1 MEKRSQ
7 ILIISDKP
15 EECNALQALLG
26 NLPYDLHFANSGVEG
41 IVRASTI
48 HPDIIL
54 LEVNLPNIDGYDVC
68 SLIRSHYALG
78 EIPVILMSSQGNA
91 AARIAGLKAGADDF
105 IIKPFDRLELVG
117 RLQGV
122 IRLNRY
128 RLILEQR
135 RDTDEPQ
142 PQEEPHA
149 SYDRTIEGW
158 SQVLGERDKETEGHT
173 QRVTEMTLA
182 LARSA
187 GLDGNDLKQVWRG
200 ALLHH
205 LGMLGIP
212 DSILKK
218 PGRLNEA
225 EWKIMREHPVY
236 SYKWLSSIESLRP
249 ALDIP
254 YCHHEKWDGTGY
266 PRGLKGEEIP
276 FAARLFAV
284 VDVWDALIS
293 DRPYRQAL
301 PTEEARDYI
310 KEQSGK
316 HFDPQV
322 VQLFLKLISQPESS
336 M

>member
-7 ILIISDKP
+7 ILIIDDKP
-15 EECNALQALLG
+15 EDCNAMLALLG
-26 NLPYDLHFANSGVEG
+26 NLPYDLHFAGNGVEG
-41 IVRASTI
+41 IVRASTV

-91 AARIAGLKAGADDF
+91 AARIAGLKAGADDI

-128 RLILEQR
+128 RLILEER
-135 RDTDEPQ
+135 RKAGEPQ
-142 PQEEPHA
+142 EDPLA
-149 SYDRTIEGW
+149 SDDRAIEGW
-158 SQVLGERDKETEGHT
+158 SKVLDEREKETEAHT
-173 QRVTEMTLA
+173 QRVTEMTLS

-187 GLDGNDLKQVWRG
+187 GVEGDALKQIWRG
-200 ALLHH
+200 SLLHD
-205 LGMLGIP
+205 LGILGIP

-218 PGRLNEA
+218 PGQLNEA
-225 EWKIMREHPVY
+225 EWKIMHEHPVY

-254 YCHHEKWDGTGY
+254 YCHHEKWDGSGY
-266 PRGLKGEEIP
+266 PRGLQGEEIP

-293 DRPYRQAL
+293 DRPYRAAL
-301 PTEEARDYI
+301 PVTEARDYI
-310 KEQSGK
+310 KQQSGK
-316 HFDPQV
+316 HFDPRV
-322 VQLFLKLISQPESS
+322 VQLFLELIGQG
-336 M
+336 